1 MALIGMAFFA
11 LLSFVLLVIL
21 YWNNERKRRARQ
33 MQQRADM
40 ADLSILFQT
49 IRDVVSQQK
58 ALAKEFNQE
67 LDKKMHLVKQ
77 VLVRGVEKNER
88 LHERQ
93 QLLSQALEDAQA
105 RLESLQRQ
113 IGFLR
118 EAVEASVER
127 LGRVEAM
134 TPPAAH
140 SIPSTPPPIPSRPP
154 IAPEASTPPR
164 APREEPPRSPAP
176 VLRPREEREPLFAVP
191 ENSPAISST
200 AFSEWDSPEFPAD
213 ITEAAPVPTVSPP
226 APGDA
231 DAARREFRAILDLDV
246 EPAARPGEPAFVH
259 APPPD
264 PARRSAESGN
274 GSRGMAPLQKR
285 VAEYSQAGMTVAEIA
300 RELGIGK
307 GEVRLMLSLAK
318 QPAR

>member
-127 LGRVEAM
+127 LGTVETM

-140 SIPSTPPPIPSRPP
+140 STPPSIPSRPP
-154 IAPEASTPPR
+154 IAPEASAAPR

-176 VLRPREEREPLFAVP
+176 VLRPQEEREPLFAVP
-191 ENSPAISST
+191 ENSPAISSA

-213 ITEAAPVPTVSPP
+213 ITEAVPAPTVSPP

-246 EPAARPGEPAFVH
+246 EPAARIAEPAFVH
-259 APPPD
+259 APPPAPA